1 MKIFLRPLALAL
13 SLLHFSLLT
22 ACTQQIDL
30 SLYAD
35 KSWRLQNDLKVE
47 NEMLDALAPQA
58 AGFVDEEFGLNLP
71 SLDTDSLL
79 SGSLENLTQS
89 YRQQGL
95 QADWQKHETEYRLT
109 AAGKTYEQLG
119 VLLTGLS
126 LEPVAGAPNQYH
138 LRAGLPGLPA
148 EMNLFSGLLD
158 TVVRIHVGRII
169 ACNDC
174 QRQGNTAL
182 WHNPLQIDLVFSPA
196 LPPVWLY
203 LLLGLL
209 AALLMVGLSLA
220 LRAASR
226 KTCLGCGS
234 RIPRRAEYCP
244 YCGGINV

>member
-1 MKIFLRPLALAL
+1 MKIFLRPLAF
-13 SLLHFSLLT
+13 SLLLLLSSLLT
-22 ACTQQIDL
+22 ACTQRIDL

-35 KSWRLQNDLKVE
+35 KTWRVQNDLKIE
-47 NEMLDALAPQA
+47 NEMLDTLAPLA
-58 AGFVDEEFGLNLP
+58 AGFVDEEFGLDLP

-79 SGSLENLTQS
+79 SSSLENLTQS

-95 QADWQKHETEYRLT
+95 QAGWQKRETEYRLT

-119 VLLTGLS
+119 LLLTGLS

-148 EMNLFSGLLD
+148 EMNLFSGLMG
-158 TVVRIHVGRII
+158 TVVRIHVGRVIT
-169 ACNDC
+169 CNDC
-174 QRQGNTAL
+174 QRQGNTAI

-196 LPPVWLY
+196 LPPFWLY

-209 AALLMVGLSLA
+209 AALLFLGLFLA
-220 LRAASR
+220 LRAASH
-226 KTCLGCGS
+226 KTCLTCGS